1 MSRVVVLG
9 SLNMDLVVTL
19 SRLPRIGETVIGDRL
34 QRFPG
39 GKGANQAVAAARLG
53 AEVAMVGRVGKDS
66 FGDELLANLTSDG
79 VDIESVAR
87 DPDEPTG
94 AALIL
99 VEKGGENLIAVAR
112 GAGRLVGDADV
123 ARATGSLNERD
134 VLLLQLEIPLAAVA
148 AAARRA
154 KAAGARVILNAAPVA
169 RLEASLLSQ
178 LEVLVVN
185 EIEAEP
191 LLGRPATDP
200 GQAEQAAHAAV
211 TLGARSAVV
220 TLGAAGAVLAHGKEI
235 HRMKPQRV
243 QAVDATGAGDAF
255 VGGLA
260 AALAAGAALVEAAEL
275 AGAAGAAAVT
285 KPGAQAS
292 LPRPEDLRRLFGM
305 EWPAEARAGDSS
317 H

>member
-9 SLNMDLVVTL
+9 SLNMDLVVSL
-19 SRLPRIGETVIGDRL
+19 SHLPRSGETVIGDQL

-66 FGDELLANLTSDG
+66 FGDELLSNLEADG
-79 VDIESVAR
+79 VAIGGVDR
-87 DPDEPTG
+87 DPNEPTG

-99 VEKGGENLIAVAR
+99 VEKGGENMIAVAR
-112 GAGRLVGDADV
+112 GASRVVGDVDV
-123 ARATGSLNERD
+123 ARATSNLKEGD
-134 VLLLQLEIPLAAVA
+134 VLLLQLEIPLAMVV

-154 KAAGARVILNAAPVA
+154 KAAGARVILNAAPA
-169 RLEASLLSQ
+169 AALEASLLSQ

-185 EIEAEP
+185 ELEVEP
-191 LLGRPATDP
+191 LLGRPAADP
-200 GQAEQAAHAAV
+200 EEAEEAARMAV
-211 TLGARSAVV
+211 QQGARSAVV
-220 TLGAAGAVLAHGKEI
+220 TLGAAGAVLVQGESI
-235 HRMKPQRV
+235 HRMKAQRV
-243 QAVDATGAGDAF
+243 EAVDTTGAGDAF
-255 VGGLA
+255 VGALA

-305 EWPAEARAGDSS
+305 TWPVQLKARQ
-317 H
+317 

>member
-9 SLNMDLVVTL
+9 SLNMDLVVSL
-19 SRLPRIGETVIGDRL
+19 SHLPRSGETVIGDQL

-53 AEVAMVGRVGKDS
+53 AEVVMVGRVGKDS
-66 FGDELLANLTSDG
+66 FGDELLSNLEADG
-79 VDIESVAR
+79 VAIGGIDR
-87 DPDEPTG
+87 DPNEPTG

-99 VEKGGENLIAVAR
+99 VEKGGENMIAVAR
-112 GAGRLVGDADV
+112 GASRVVGDVDV
-123 ARATGSLNERD
+123 ARATSNLKEGD
-134 VLLLQLEIPLAAVA
+134 VLLLQMEIPLATVA

-154 KAAGARVILNAAPVA
+154 KAAGARVILNAAPA
-169 RLEASLLSQ
+169 APLEAGLLSQ

-185 EIEAEP
+185 ELEVEP
-191 LLGRPATDP
+191 LLGRPAADP
-200 GQAEQAAHAAV
+200 EEAEEAARMAV
-211 TLGARSAVV
+211 QQGARSAVV
-220 TLGAAGAVLAHGKEI
+220 TLGAAGAVLVQGESI
-235 HRMKPQRV
+235 HRMKAQRV
-243 QAVDATGAGDAF
+243 EAVDTTGAGDAF
-255 VGGLA
+255 VGALA

-305 EWPAEARAGDSS
+305 TWPVQLKARQ
-317 H
+317 

>member
-1 MSRVVVLG
+1 VSRVVVLG
-9 SLNMDLVVTL
+9 SLNMDLVVAL
-19 SRLPRIGETVIGDRL
+19 SRLPRTGETVIGDRL

-79 VDIESVAR
+79 VDIKGVAR

-99 VEKGGENLIAVAR
+99 VEMGGENMIAVAR

-123 ARATGSLNERD
+123 ARAAGSLKERD

-148 AAARRA
+148 AAARAA

-169 RLEASLLSQ
+169 SLEASLLSQ

-191 LLGRPATDP
+191 LLGRPAADP
-200 GQAEQAAHAAV
+200 GQAEQAAYAALA
-211 TLGARSAVV
+211 LGARSAVV
-220 TLGAAGAVLAHGKEI
+220 TLGAAGAVLAQGKEI
-235 HRMKPQRV
+235 HRINPQRV

-255 VGGLA
+255 VGALA

-292 LPRPEDLRRLFGM
+292 LPRLEDLRRLFGV
-305 EWPAEARAGDSS
+305 EWPVQTKAR
-317 H
+317 

>member
-9 SLNMDLVVTL
+9 SLNMDLVVSL
-19 SRLPRIGETVIGDRL
+19 SHLPRSGETVIGDRL
-34 QRFPG
+34 QRFAG

-66 FGDELLANLTSDG
+66 FGDELLSNLEADG
-79 VDIESVAR
+79 VAIDGVER
-87 DPDEPTG
+87 DPNEPTG

-99 VEKGGENLIAVAR
+99 VEEGGENMIAVAR
-112 GAGRLVGDADV
+112 GASRVVGDAEV
-123 ARATGSLNERD
+123 ARATSDLKESD
-134 VLLLQLEIPLAAVA
+134 VLLLQLEIPLAMVV

-154 KAAGARVILNAAPVA
+154 KAAGARVILNAAPA
-169 RLEASLLSQ
+169 AALEASLLSQ

-185 EIEAEP
+185 ELEVEP
-191 LLGRPATDP
+191 LLGRPAADP
-200 GQAEQAAHAAV
+200 EEAEEAARMAV
-211 TLGARSAVV
+211 QQGARSAVV
-220 TLGAAGAVLAHGKEI
+220 TLGAAGAVLVQGESI
-235 HRMKPQRV
+235 HRMKAQRV
-243 QAVDATGAGDAF
+243 EAVDTTGAGDAF
-255 VGGLA
+255 VGALA

-305 EWPAEARAGDSS
+305 TWPVQLKARQ
-317 H
+317 